1 MDLKISPQKEIVF
14 QEINRK
20 FDGNSAKA
28 QRARLLQALSK
39 FSVNTFEASRGL
51 NIYDPP
57 ARAFELR
64 QNGYDIKTIRQ
75 MIEAENGVKHRVGC
89 YVLSNGESHE

>member
-1 MDLKISPQKEIVF
+1 MGQKIPPQKEIVF
-14 QEINRK
+14 KEINQK

-51 NIYDPP
+51 SIYDPP

-64 QNGYDIKTIRQ
+64 QKGYDILTIRQ
-75 MIEAENGVKHRVGC
+75 MIEAENGVLYRVGC
-89 YVLSNGESHE
+89 YVLGSGGHHE